1 MGLSV
6 SLGKLIPRAKLLL
19 GGVSFY
25 SVYNTVTCE
34 LIDLY
39 YVGDGG
45 SMEPTLSVGDIVW
58 VRPVGT
64 GHYLSDLLYYFG
76 LPTALTYQDI
86 RVGDVVVSNHPVLA
100 QKRIIK
106 RVIGLQG
113 SQVAENYR
121 QQDRLVPVG
130 RVWLEGDRSSDS
142 LDSRHYG
149 AVPLGLL
156 TARVEGKICPARI
169 LFSTLPSYPV
179 STPTS

>member
-86 RVGDVVVSNHPVLA
+86 RVGDVVVSN
-100 QKRIIK
+100 QKLHMVFEFLDKDLKKHMDDTDPNVHNAGLPAPLVKSYMSQLLDGIAYCHAHQ
-106 RVIGLQG
+106 VI
-113 SQVAENYR
+113 
-121 QQDRLVPVG
+121 
-130 RVWLEGDRSSDS
+130 
-142 LDSRHYG
+142 
-149 AVPLGLL
+149 
-156 TARVEGKICPARI
+156 
-169 LFSTLPSYPV
+169 
-179 STPTS
+179 